1 MVGLR
6 ERDAVPCVASFLSP
20 MPKLKTRKAAV
31 KRLRRTRRGKITVA
45 KSWAG
50 PYRRRK
56 SRRARR
62 AKNQEQPLA
71 RGQHR
76 QAERLLAN

>member
-1 MVGLR
+1 
-6 ERDAVPCVASFLSP
+6 
-20 MPKLKTRKAAV
+20 MPKLKTRKAAA
-31 KRLRRTRRGKITVA
+31 KRLRRTRRGKITSA

-62 AKNQEQPLA
+62 AKNREHALPT
-71 RGQHR
+71 GQRR
-76 QAERLLAN
+76 QAERLLATN

>member
-1 MVGLR
+1 
-6 ERDAVPCVASFLSP
+6 

-31 KRLRRTRRGKITVA
+31 KRLRRTRRGKVTSA

-62 AKNQEQPLA
+62 AKCHEQPLA
-71 RGQHR
+71 PGQRR
-76 QAERLLAN
+76 QAMRLLASN

>member
-1 MVGLR
+1 
-6 ERDAVPCVASFLSP
+6 
-20 MPKLKTRKAAV
+20 MPKIKTRKAAI
-31 KRLRRTRRGKITVA
+31 KRLRRTRRGKITSA

-62 AKNQEQPLA
+62 AKNREHELPK
-71 RGQHR
+71 GQRR
-76 QAERLLAN
+76 QAERLLAAN

>member
-1 MVGLR
+1 MR
-6 ERDAVPCVASFLSP
+6 RIFIFLSH

-31 KRLRRTRRGKITVA
+31 KRLRLTRRGKVTRA

-50 PYRRRK
+50 PYRLRK

-62 AKNQEQPLA
+62 AKGHEQLLTL
-71 RGQHR
+71 GQRR
-76 QAERLLAN
+76 QALRLLAN